1 MVKNVNKL
9 KGKIAEKGYTLKRLS
24 EELGLTELT
33 LRRKINDNNYD
44 FYLGETTDVAKI
56 LNLSG
61 EEYLEIFFNSKLEFN
76 S

>member
-9 KGKIAEKGYTLKRLS
+9 KGKIAEKGYTFKKLS

-33 LRRKINDNNYD
+33 LRRKMNDNNYD
-44 FYLGETTDVAKI
+44 FYLGETTDIAKI
-56 LNLSG
+56 LELSG
-61 EEYLEIFFNSKLEFN
+61 EEYLEIFYGSKLEFN

>member
-9 KGKIAEKGYTLKRLS
+9 KGKIAEKGYTLKKLS
-24 EELGLTELT
+24 EELGLSELT